1 MIQFAVSFILG
12 IVFEKVFHL
21 GWSVALLV
29 CLISVTTFLFSRFSK
44 IFLIIGLA
52 FALGILRMS
61 FINNSSDANLSK
73 LIGQKISFEA
83 IVSDEPDVRDASA
96 RYTTRPHGSKSLVLL
111 VADRFPEFKYGD
123 RIKVSGKLDLPKN
136 FQNDNGTEFD
146 YTSYLAKDKI
156 HFLVYRPEIKKL
168 ESGGENKLVA
178 SLYALKNIFIN
189 KISNIV
195 PEPNSSLIAGI
206 IFGVKQSLGQE
217 LLDDFKKV
225 GLIHIVVLSGYNI
238 TIIAAGVFWLTSV
251 FAKRNLGFVFSVILI
266 LLFALMVGFSA
277 TVARAVIMALISI
290 LALYLGRPSDALRW
304 LFIAGLF
311 MLVWNP
317 LLLFYD
323 PSFQLSFMATLG
335 LILFSEIIDKK
346 FISQVIKLALKT
358 GIPISF
364 IVFFEKIKM
373 REIISST
380 LAVQLFI
387 LPLLVKMSGFI
398 SVISFLINPLLLPLT
413 PAVMAFGAL
422 TGAFG
427 LLPFI
432 GGILSWPFGAI
443 SYILTQI
450 IIYLT
455 EFSANLPLATFQTGS
470 ISLWFILVWYL
481 AYGILFMKL
490 RKNYF
495 QSSAN

>member
-1 MIQFAVSFILG
+1 MG
-12 IVFEKVFHL
+12 
-21 GWSVALLV
+21 
-29 CLISVTTFLFSRFSK
+29 
-44 IFLIIGLA
+44 
-52 FALGILRMS
+52 
-61 FINNSSDANLSK
+61 
-73 LIGQKISFEA
+73 
-83 IVSDEPDVRDASA
+83 
-96 RYTTRPHGSKSLVLL
+96 
-111 VADRFPEFKYGD
+111 
-123 RIKVSGKLDLPKN
+123 
-136 FQNDNGTEFD
+136 
-146 YTSYLAKDKI
+146 
-156 HFLVYRPEIKKL
+156 
-168 ESGGENKLVA
+168 
-178 SLYALKNIFIN
+178 
-189 KISNIV
+189 
-195 PEPNSSLIAGI
+195 
-206 IFGVKQSLGQE
+206 QSLGQN